1 MIRPTAMSSFAR
13 VDTPP
18 AQATTGTRMTMVL
31 LVKQGRPAGKALQFG
46 PGEYYFGRG
55 EECHVRFNSDWVS
68 RQHCHL
74 VVGADTA
81 LLTDLGSRNGTLVN
95 GELLQHEWLLRNGD
109 LIHVGPVVFE
119 VRLET
124 PADPGEIAVSAV
136 IRAPEDV
143 LPPEI
148 IPLSSTAHQP
158 ALRPRPPE
166 DAAT

>member
-1 MIRPTAMSSFAR
+1 MIRLTAMSSIAGI
-13 VDTPP
+13 DSPP
-18 AQATTGTRMTMVL
+18 AHAITGTRMNMVL

-46 PGEYYFGRG
+46 PGEYYLGRG

-68 RQHCHL
+68 RQHCQL
-74 VVGADTA
+74 VVGADAA

-95 GELLQHEWLLRNGD
+95 GELLQQEWPLKNGD

-124 PADPGEIAVSAV
+124 PSDPEEITGPAV
-136 IRAPEDV
+136 IRAPEDI

-158 ALRPRPPE
+158 ALRPSPPE
-166 DAAT
+166 EAAT